1 MVPLAL
7 RHPVTPPERPVLV
20 MVLDGWIDAGFGAA
34 TAVAAILTD
43 MKTETLATFRGDD
56 LIDQRARRPRL
67 RIDDG
72 VRAGISW
79 PEPELLVGRDR
90 MGSGV
95 ALLIGPEPDY
105 RWRPFTSE
113 VVALARELGVRL
125 VVSLGAFPNAT
136 PHTRPIKL
144 TATASDPELARRVGV
159 VRGSIEV
166 PAGIGEVIGESC
178 VKAGIPSVGLWA
190 LVPHYVA
197 AMPFAPAALAL
208 VEGLCSISGLVIGTD
223 GLARS
228 AAEARSQVD
237 DLIAQSP
244 EHEAM
249 VRQMEEQFDA
259 DGGAILDLEG
269 ELPTGD
275 EIASE
280 LERYLRGESA

>member
-1 MVPLAL
+1 M
-7 RHPVTPPERPVLV
+7 TPPEHPVLIV
-20 MVLDGWIDAGFGAA
+20 VLDGWVDAGFGAA
-34 TAVAAILTD
+34 TAVAAILSE
-43 MKTETLATFRGDD
+43 MKTETFATFETDD

-79 PEPELLVGRDR
+79 PELQVLVGRDR

-105 RWRPFTSE
+105 RWRQFTGE
-113 VVALARELGVRL
+113 VVKVARDLDVRL

-144 TATASDPELARRVGV
+144 AATASDAELARKIGV
-159 VRGSIEV
+159 VRGAIEV
-166 PAGIGEVIGESC
+166 PAGLGEVIGEAC
-178 VKAGIPSVGLWA
+178 VAAGIPSIGLWA
-190 LVPHYVA
+190 RVPHYVA

-208 VEGLCSISGLVIGTD
+208 VEGLSSISGLVFGTD
-223 GLARS
+223 GLTRS
-228 AAEARSQVD
+228 AEEARRQVD
-237 DLIAQSP
+237 ELIAQSP
-244 EHEAM
+244 DHEAM
-249 VRQMEEQFDA
+249 VRKMEEQ
-259 DGGAILDLEG
+259 LDTEG
-269 ELPTGD
+269 EVLLDIEGDLPSGD

>member
-1 MVPLAL
+1 
-7 RHPVTPPERPVLV
+7 VTPPEHPVLV
-20 MVLDGWIDAGFGAA
+20 VVLDGWVDAGFGAA
-34 TAVAAILTD
+34 TAVAAILSE
-43 MKTETLATFRGDD
+43 MKTETFATFETDD

-79 PEPELLVGRDR
+79 PEIQVLVGRDR

-105 RWRPFTSE
+105 RWRQFTGE
-113 VVALARELGVRL
+113 VIKIARDLDVRL

-144 TATASDPELARRVGV
+144 AATASDAELARKIGV
-159 VRGSIEV
+159 VRGTIEV
-166 PAGIGEVIGESC
+166 PAGLGEVIGEAC
-178 VKAGIPSVGLWA
+178 VAAGIPSIGLWA
-190 LVPHYVA
+190 RVPHYVA

-208 VEGLCSISGLVIGTD
+208 IEGLSSISGLVFGTD
-223 GLARS
+223 GLTRS
-228 AAEARSQVD
+228 AEEARRQVD
-237 DLIAQSP
+237 ELIAQSP
-244 EHEAM
+244 DHEAM
-249 VRQMEEQFDA
+249 VRKMEEQLDTEGDVLLDI
-259 DGGAILDLEG
+259 DGDL
-269 ELPTGD
+269 PSGD

>member
-1 MVPLAL
+1 V
-7 RHPVTPPERPVLV
+7 PPERPVLV
-20 MVLDGWIDAGFGAA
+20 VVLDGWVDAGFGAA
-34 TAVAAILTD
+34 TAVAALLAEMT
-43 MKTETLATFRGDD
+43 TETFATFQADD

-72 VRAGISW
+72 VRASISW
-79 PEPELLVGRDR
+79 PELQVLVGRDR
-90 MGSGV
+90 MGAGV

-105 RWRPFTSE
+105 RWRPFTAE
-113 VVALARELGVRL
+113 VVALARELNVRL

-144 TATASDPELARRVGV
+144 AATASDAELARKIGV

-166 PAGIGEVIGESC
+166 PAGIGEVIGEAC
-178 VKAGIPSVGLWA
+178 VAAGIPSIGLWA
-190 LVPHYVA
+190 RVPHYVA

-208 VEGLCSISGLVIGTD
+208 VEGLSAISGLVIGTD
-223 GLARS
+223 GLEKS
-228 AAEARSQVD
+228 AAEARRQVD
-237 DLIAQSP
+237 ELIAQSA

-259 DGGAILDLEG
+259 GGETALDLEG
-269 ELPTGD
+269 DLPTGD

>member
-1 MVPLAL
+1 MTFLA
-7 RHPVTPPERPVLV
+7 RYPVTPPERPVLIV
-20 MVLDGWIDAGFGAA
+20 VLDGWVDAGFGAA
-34 TAVAAILTD
+34 TAIAAILSE
-43 MKTETLATFRGDD
+43 MKTETLATFQGDE

-79 PEPELLVGRDR
+79 PELQVLVGRDR

-105 RWRPFTSE
+105 RWRPFTAE
-113 VVALARELGVRL
+113 VVALAGNSMSDS
-125 VVSLGAFPNAT
+125 SLASVLSRNAT

-144 TATASDPELARRVGV
+144 AATASEPELARRVGV

-166 PAGIGEVIGESC
+166 PAGIGEVIGEAC
-178 VKAGIPSVGLWA
+178 VEAGIPSVGLWA
-190 LVPHYVA
+190 RVPHYVA

-208 VEGLCSISGLVIGTD
+208 VEGLCAISGLVIGTD
-223 GLARS
+223 GLERS
-228 AAEARSQVD
+228 AEEARRQVD

-244 EHEAM
+244 DHVAM
-249 VRQMEEQFDA
+249 VRQMEEHFDT
-259 DGGAILDLEG
+259 GGETILDLEG

>member
-1 MVPLAL
+1 MLIV
-7 RHPVTPPERPVLV
+7 
-20 MVLDGWIDAGFGAA
+20 VLDGWVDAGFGAA
-34 TAVAAILTD
+34 TAIAAILSE
-43 MKTETLATFRGDD
+43 MKTETLATFQGDE

-79 PEPELLVGRDR
+79 PELQVLVGRDR
-90 MGSGV
+90 IGSGV

-105 RWRPFTSE
+105 RWRPFTAE
-113 VVALARELGVRL
+113 VVALARELDVRL

-136 PHTRPIKL
+136 PHTRPIRL
-144 TATASDPELARRVGV
+144 AATASEPELARRVGV

-166 PAGIGEVIGESC
+166 PAGIGEVIGEAC
-178 VKAGIPSVGLWA
+178 VEAGIPSVGLWA
-190 LVPHYVA
+190 RVPHYVA

-208 VEGLCSISGLVIGTD
+208 VEGLCAISGLVIGTD
-223 GLARS
+223 GLERS
-228 AAEARSQVD
+228 AEEARRQVD

-244 EHEAM
+244 DHVAM
-249 VRQMEEQFDA
+249 VRQMEEHFDT
-259 DGGAILDLEG
+259 GGETILDLEG

-280 LERYLRGESA
+280 LERYLRDEST

>member
-1 MVPLAL
+1 
-7 RHPVTPPERPVLV
+7 VTPPEHPVLIV
-20 MVLDGWIDAGFGAA
+20 VLDGWVDAGFGAA
-34 TAVAAILTD
+34 TAVAAILSE
-43 MKTETLATFRGDD
+43 MKTETFATFETDD

-79 PEPELLVGRDR
+79 PEIQVLVGRDR

-105 RWRPFTSE
+105 RWRQFTGE
-113 VVALARELGVRL
+113 VVKVARDLDVRL

-144 TATASDPELARRVGV
+144 AATASDAELARKIGV
-159 VRGSIEV
+159 VRGTIEV
-166 PAGIGEVIGESC
+166 PAGLGEVIGEAC
-178 VKAGIPSVGLWA
+178 VAAGIPSIGLWA
-190 LVPHYVA
+190 RVPHYVA

-208 VEGLCSISGLVIGTD
+208 VEGLSSISGLVFGTD
-223 GLARS
+223 GLTRS
-228 AAEARSQVD
+228 AEEARRQVD
-237 DLIAQSP
+237 ELIAQSP
-244 EHEAM
+244 DHEAM
-249 VRQMEEQFDA
+249 VRKMEEQLDTEGDVLLDI
-259 DGGAILDLEG
+259 DGDL
-269 ELPTGD
+269 PSGD

>member
-1 MVPLAL
+1 M
-7 RHPVTPPERPVLV
+7 TPPEHPVLV
-20 MVLDGWIDAGFGAA
+20 VVLDGWVDAGFGAA
-34 TAVAAILTD
+34 TAVAAILSE
-43 MKTETLATFRGDD
+43 MKTETFATFETDD

-79 PEPELLVGRDR
+79 PEIQVLVGRDR

-105 RWRPFTSE
+105 RWRQFTGE
-113 VVALARELGVRL
+113 VIKIARDLDVRL

-144 TATASDPELARRVGV
+144 AATASDAELARKIGV
-159 VRGSIEV
+159 VRGTIEV
-166 PAGIGEVIGESC
+166 PAGLGEVIGEAC
-178 VKAGIPSVGLWA
+178 VAAGIPSIGLWA
-190 LVPHYVA
+190 RVPHYVA

-208 VEGLCSISGLVIGTD
+208 IEGLSSISGLVFGTD
-223 GLARS
+223 GLTRS
-228 AAEARSQVD
+228 AEEARRQVD
-237 DLIAQSP
+237 ELIAQSP
-244 EHEAM
+244 DHEAM
-249 VRQMEEQFDA
+249 VRKMEEQLDTEGDVLLDI
-259 DGGAILDLEG
+259 DGDL
-269 ELPTGD
+269 PSGD

>member
-1 MVPLAL
+1 
-7 RHPVTPPERPVLV
+7 VTPPEHPVLIV
-20 MVLDGWIDAGFGAA
+20 VLDGWVDAGFGAA
-34 TAVAAILTD
+34 TAVAAILSE
-43 MKTETLATFRGDD
+43 MKTETFATFETDD

-79 PEPELLVGRDR
+79 PEIQVLVGRDR

-105 RWRPFTSE
+105 RWRQFTGE
-113 VVALARELGVRL
+113 VIKIARDLDVRL

-144 TATASDPELARRVGV
+144 AATASDAELARKIGV
-159 VRGSIEV
+159 VRGTIEV
-166 PAGIGEVIGESC
+166 PAGLGEVIGEAC
-178 VKAGIPSVGLWA
+178 VAAGIPSIGLWA
-190 LVPHYVA
+190 RVPHYVA

-208 VEGLCSISGLVIGTD
+208 IEGLSSISGLVFGTD
-223 GLARS
+223 GLTRS
-228 AAEARSQVD
+228 AEEARRQVD
-237 DLIAQSP
+237 ELIAQSP
-244 EHEAM
+244 DHEAM
-249 VRQMEEQFDA
+249 VRKMEEQLDTEGDVLLDI
-259 DGGAILDLEG
+259 DGDL
-269 ELPTGD
+269 PSGD

>member
-1 MVPLAL
+1 M
-7 RHPVTPPERPVLV
+7 TPPEHPVLV
-20 MVLDGWIDAGFGAA
+20 VVLDGWVDAGFGAA
-34 TAVAAILTD
+34 TAVAAILSE
-43 MKTETLATFRGDD
+43 MKTETFATFETDD

-79 PEPELLVGRDR
+79 PEIQVLVGRDR

-105 RWRPFTSE
+105 RWRQFTGE
-113 VVALARELGVRL
+113 VIKVARDLDVRL

-144 TATASDPELARRVGV
+144 AATASDAELARKIGV
-159 VRGSIEV
+159 VRGAIEV
-166 PAGIGEVIGESC
+166 PAGLGEVIGEAC
-178 VKAGIPSVGLWA
+178 VAAGIPSIGLWA
-190 LVPHYVA
+190 RVPHYVA

-208 VEGLCSISGLVIGTD
+208 IEGLSSISGLVFGTD
-223 GLARS
+223 GLTRS
-228 AAEARSQVD
+228 AEEARRQVD
-237 DLIAQSP
+237 ELIAQSP
-244 EHEAM
+244 DHEAM
-249 VRQMEEQFDA
+249 VRKMEEQ
-259 DGGAILDLEG
+259 LDTEG
-269 ELPTGD
+269 EVLLDIEGDLPSGD

>member
-1 MVPLAL
+1 
-7 RHPVTPPERPVLV
+7 VTPPEHPVLIV
-20 MVLDGWIDAGFGAA
+20 VLDGWVDAGFGAA
-34 TAVAAILTD
+34 TAVAAILSE
-43 MKTETLATFRGDD
+43 MKTETFATFEADD

-79 PEPELLVGRDR
+79 PEIQVLVGRDR

-105 RWRPFTSE
+105 RWRQFTGE
-113 VVALARELGVRL
+113 VVKVARDLDVRL

-144 TATASDPELARRVGV
+144 AATASDAELARKIGV
-159 VRGSIEV
+159 VRGAIEV
-166 PAGIGEVIGESC
+166 PAGLGEVIGEAC
-178 VKAGIPSVGLWA
+178 VAAGIPSIGLWA
-190 LVPHYVA
+190 RVPHYVA

-208 VEGLCSISGLVIGTD
+208 VEGLSSISGLVFGTD
-223 GLARS
+223 GLTRS
-228 AAEARSQVD
+228 AEEARRQVD
-237 DLIAQSP
+237 ELIAQSP
-244 EHEAM
+244 DHEAM
-249 VRQMEEQFDA
+249 VRKMEEQ
-259 DGGAILDLEG
+259 LDTEG
-269 ELPTGD
+269 EVLLDIEGDLPSGD

>member
-1 MVPLAL
+1 VTFVT
-7 RHPVTPPERPVLV
+7 RYPVTSPERPVLIV
-20 MVLDGWIDAGFGAA
+20 VLDGWVDAGFGAA
-34 TAVAAILTD
+34 TAIAAILSE
-43 MKTETLATFRGDD
+43 MKTETLATFQGDE

-79 PEPELLVGRDR
+79 PELQVLVGRDR
-90 MGSGV
+90 IGSGV

-105 RWRPFTSE
+105 RWRPFTAE
-113 VVALARELGVRL
+113 VVALARELDVRL

-144 TATASDPELARRVGV
+144 AATASEPELARRVGV

-166 PAGIGEVIGESC
+166 PAGIGEVIGEAC
-178 VKAGIPSVGLWA
+178 VEAGIPSVGLWA
-190 LVPHYVA
+190 RVPHYVA

-208 VEGLCSISGLVIGTD
+208 VEGLCAISGLVIGTD
-223 GLARS
+223 GLERS
-228 AAEARSQVD
+228 AEEARRQVD

-244 EHEAM
+244 DHVAM
-249 VRQMEEQFDA
+249 VRQMEEHFDS
-259 DGGAILDLEG
+259 GGETILDLEG

>member
-1 MVPLAL
+1 
-7 RHPVTPPERPVLV
+7 
-20 MVLDGWIDAGFGAA
+20 MVLDGWVDAGFGAA
-34 TAVAAILTD
+34 TAIAAILSE
-43 MKTETLATFRGDD
+43 MKTETLATFQGDE

-79 PEPELLVGRDR
+79 PELQVLVGRDR
-90 MGSGV
+90 IGSGV

-105 RWRPFTSE
+105 RWRPFTAE
-113 VVALARELGVRL
+113 VVALARELDVRL

-144 TATASDPELARRVGV
+144 AATASEPELARRVGV

-166 PAGIGEVIGESC
+166 PAGIGEVIGEAC
-178 VKAGIPSVGLWA
+178 VEAGIPSVGLWA
-190 LVPHYVA
+190 RVPHYVA

-208 VEGLCSISGLVIGTD
+208 VEGLCAISGLVIGTD
-223 GLARS
+223 GLERS
-228 AAEARSQVD
+228 AEEARRQVD

-244 EHEAM
+244 DHVAM
-249 VRQMEEQFDA
+249 VRQMEEHFDS
-259 DGGAILDLEG
+259 GGETILDLEG

>member
-1 MVPLAL
+1 M
-7 RHPVTPPERPVLV
+7 TPPEHPVLIV
-20 MVLDGWIDAGFGAA
+20 VLDGWVDAGFGAA
-34 TAVAAILTD
+34 TAVAAILSE
-43 MKTETLATFRGDD
+43 MKTETFATFEADD

-79 PEPELLVGRDR
+79 PELQVLVGRDR

-105 RWRPFTSE
+105 RWRQFTRE
-113 VVALARELGVRL
+113 VVKVARDLDVRL

-144 TATASDPELARRVGV
+144 AATASDAELARQIGV

-166 PAGIGEVIGESC
+166 PAGLGEVIGEAC
-178 VKAGIPSVGLWA
+178 VAAGIPSIGLWA
-190 LVPHYVA
+190 RVPHYVA

-208 VEGLCSISGLVIGTD
+208 VEGLSSISGLVFGTD
-223 GLARS
+223 GLTRS
-228 AAEARSQVD
+228 AEEARRQVD

-244 EHEAM
+244 DHEAM
-249 VRQMEEQFDA
+249 VRQMEEQ
-259 DGGAILDLEG
+259 LDTEG
-269 ELPTGD
+269 EVLLDIEGDLPSGD

>member
-1 MVPLAL
+1 M
-7 RHPVTPPERPVLV
+7 TPPEHPVLIV
-20 MVLDGWIDAGFGAA
+20 VLDGWVDAGFGAA
-34 TAVAAILTD
+34 TAVAAILSE
-43 MKTETLATFRGDD
+43 MKTETFATFEADD

-79 PEPELLVGRDR
+79 PELQVLVGRDR

-105 RWRPFTSE
+105 RWRQFTRE
-113 VVALARELGVRL
+113 VVKVAVDLDVRL

-144 TATASDPELARRVGV
+144 AATASDAELARQIGV

-166 PAGIGEVIGESC
+166 PAGLGEVIGEAC
-178 VKAGIPSVGLWA
+178 VAAGIPSIGLWA
-190 LVPHYVA
+190 RVPHYVA

-208 VEGLCSISGLVIGTD
+208 VEGLSSISGLVFGTD
-223 GLARS
+223 GLTRS
-228 AAEARSQVD
+228 AEEARRQVD

-244 EHEAM
+244 DHEAM
-249 VRQMEEQFDA
+249 VRQMEEQ
-259 DGGAILDLEG
+259 LDTEG
-269 ELPTGD
+269 EVLLDIEGDLPSGD

>member
-1 MVPLAL
+1 
-7 RHPVTPPERPVLV
+7 VTPPEHPVLV
-20 MVLDGWIDAGFGAA
+20 VVLDGWVDAGFGAA
-34 TAVAAILTD
+34 TAVAAILSE
-43 MKTETLATFRGDD
+43 MKTETFATFETDD

-79 PEPELLVGRDR
+79 PEIQVLVGRDR

-105 RWRPFTSE
+105 RWRQFTGE
-113 VVALARELGVRL
+113 VIKIARDLDVRL

-144 TATASDPELARRVGV
+144 AATASDAELARKIGV
-159 VRGSIEV
+159 VRGTIEV
-166 PAGIGEVIGESC
+166 PAGLGEVIGEAC
-178 VKAGIPSVGLWA
+178 VAAGIPSIGLWA
-190 LVPHYVA
+190 RVPHYVA

-208 VEGLCSISGLVIGTD
+208 IEGLSSISGLVFGTD
-223 GLARS
+223 GLTRS
-228 AAEARSQVD
+228 AEEARRQVD
-237 DLIAQSP
+237 ELIAQSP
-244 EHEAM
+244 DHEAM
-249 VRQMEEQFDA
+249 VRKMEEQ
-259 DGGAILDLEG
+259 LDTEG
-269 ELPTGD
+269 EVLLDIEGDLPSGD

>member
-1 MVPLAL
+1 
-7 RHPVTPPERPVLV
+7 
-20 MVLDGWIDAGFGAA
+20 MVLDGWVDAGFGAA
-34 TAVAAILTD
+34 TAVAAILSE
-43 MKTETLATFRGDD
+43 MKTETFATFEADD

-79 PEPELLVGRDR
+79 PEIQVLVGRDR

-105 RWRPFTSE
+105 RWRQFTGE
-113 VVALARELGVRL
+113 VVKVARDLDVRL

-144 TATASDPELARRVGV
+144 AATASDAELARKIGV
-159 VRGSIEV
+159 VRGAIEV
-166 PAGIGEVIGESC
+166 PAGLGEVIGEAC
-178 VKAGIPSVGLWA
+178 VAAGIPSIGLWA
-190 LVPHYVA
+190 RVPHYVA

-208 VEGLCSISGLVIGTD
+208 IEGLSSISGLVFGTD
-223 GLARS
+223 GLTRS
-228 AAEARSQVD
+228 AEEARRQVD
-237 DLIAQSP
+237 ELIAQSP
-244 EHEAM
+244 DHEAM
-249 VRQMEEQFDA
+249 VRQMEEQ
-259 DGGAILDLEG
+259 LDTEG
-269 ELPTGD
+269 EVLLDIEGDLPSGD

>member
-1 MVPLAL
+1 MTFVT
-7 RHPVTPPERPVLV
+7 RYPVTPPERPVLIV
-20 MVLDGWIDAGFGAA
+20 VLDGWVDAGFGAA
-34 TAVAAILTD
+34 TAIAAILSE
-43 MKTETLATFRGDD
+43 MKTETLATFQGDE

-79 PEPELLVGRDR
+79 PELQVLVGRDR
-90 MGSGV
+90 IGSGV

-105 RWRPFTSE
+105 RWRPFTAE
-113 VVALARELGVRL
+113 VVALARELDVRL

-136 PHTRPIKL
+136 PHTRPIRL
-144 TATASDPELARRVGV
+144 AATASEPELARRVGV

-166 PAGIGEVIGESC
+166 PAGIGEVIGEAC
-178 VKAGIPSVGLWA
+178 VEAGIPSVGLWA
-190 LVPHYVA
+190 RVPHYVA

-208 VEGLCSISGLVIGTD
+208 VEGLCAISGLVIGTD
-223 GLARS
+223 GLERS
-228 AAEARSQVD
+228 AEEARRQVD

-244 EHEAM
+244 DHVAM
-249 VRQMEEQFDA
+249 VRQMEEHFDT
-259 DGGAILDLEG
+259 GGETILDLEG

-280 LERYLRGESA
+280 LERYLRDEST

>member
-1 MVPLAL
+1 MPPTARL
-7 RHPVTPPERPVLV
+7 PVTPPEHPVLIV
-20 MVLDGWIDAGFGAA
+20 VLDGWVDAGFGAA
-34 TAVAAILTD
+34 TAVAAILSE
-43 MKTETLATFRGDD
+43 MKTETFATFEADD

-79 PEPELLVGRDR
+79 PELQVLVGRDR

-105 RWRPFTSE
+105 RWRQFTRE
-113 VVALARELGVRL
+113 VVKVARDLDVRL

-144 TATASDPELARRVGV
+144 AATASDAELARQIGV

-166 PAGIGEVIGESC
+166 PAGLGEVIGEAC
-178 VKAGIPSVGLWA
+178 VAAGIPSIGLWA
-190 LVPHYVA
+190 RVPHYVA

-208 VEGLCSISGLVIGTD
+208 VEGLSSISGLVFGTD
-223 GLARS
+223 GLTRS
-228 AAEARSQVD
+228 AEEARRQVD

-244 EHEAM
+244 DHEAM
-249 VRQMEEQFDA
+249 VRQMEEQ
-259 DGGAILDLEG
+259 LDTEG
-269 ELPTGD
+269 EVLLDIEGDLPSGD

>member
-1 MVPLAL
+1 M
-7 RHPVTPPERPVLV
+7 TPPEHPVLIV
-20 MVLDGWIDAGFGAA
+20 VLDGWVDAGFGAA
-34 TAVAAILTD
+34 TAVAAILSE
-43 MKTETLATFRGDD
+43 MKTETFATFETDD

-79 PEPELLVGRDR
+79 PELQVLVGRDR

-105 RWRPFTSE
+105 RWRQFTGE
-113 VVALARELGVRL
+113 VVKVARDLDVRL

-144 TATASDPELARRVGV
+144 AATASDAELARKIGV
-159 VRGSIEV
+159 VRGAIEV
-166 PAGIGEVIGESC
+166 PAGLGEVIGEAC
-178 VKAGIPSVGLWA
+178 VAVGIPSIGLWA
-190 LVPHYVA
+190 RVPHYVA

-208 VEGLCSISGLVIGTD
+208 VEGLSSISGLVFGTD
-223 GLARS
+223 GLTRS
-228 AAEARSQVD
+228 AEEARRQVD
-237 DLIAQSP
+237 ELIAQSP
-244 EHEAM
+244 DHEAM
-249 VRQMEEQFDA
+249 VRKMEEQ
-259 DGGAILDLEG
+259 LDTEG
-269 ELPTGD
+269 EVLLDIEGDLPSGD

>member
-1 MVPLAL
+1 M
-7 RHPVTPPERPVLV
+7 PPERPVLV
-20 MVLDGWIDAGFGAA
+20 VVLDGWVDAGFGAA
-34 TAVAAILTD
+34 TAVAALLAEMT
-43 MKTETLATFRGDD
+43 TETFATFQADD

-72 VRAGISW
+72 VRASISW
-79 PEPELLVGRDR
+79 PELQVLVGRDR
-90 MGSGV
+90 MGAGV

-105 RWRPFTSE
+105 RWRPFTAE
-113 VVALARELGVRL
+113 VVALARELNVRL

-144 TATASDPELARRVGV
+144 AATASDAELARKIGV

-166 PAGIGEVIGESC
+166 PAGIGEVIGEAC
-178 VKAGIPSVGLWA
+178 VAAGIPSIGLWA
-190 LVPHYVA
+190 RVPHYVA

-208 VEGLCSISGLVIGTD
+208 VEGLSAISGLVIGTD
-223 GLARS
+223 GLEKS
-228 AAEARSQVD
+228 AAEARRQVD
-237 DLIAQSP
+237 ELIAQSA

-259 DGGAILDLEG
+259 GGETALDLEG
-269 ELPTGD
+269 DLPTGD

>member
-1 MVPLAL
+1 
-7 RHPVTPPERPVLV
+7 VTPPEHPVLIV
-20 MVLDGWIDAGFGAA
+20 VLDGWVDAGFGAA
-34 TAVAAILTD
+34 TAVAAILSE
-43 MKTETLATFRGDD
+43 MKTETFATFEADD

-79 PEPELLVGRDR
+79 PEIQVLVGRDR

-105 RWRPFTSE
+105 RWRQFTGE
-113 VVALARELGVRL
+113 VVKVARDLDVRL

-144 TATASDPELARRVGV
+144 AATASDAELARKIGV
-159 VRGSIEV
+159 VRGAIEV
-166 PAGIGEVIGESC
+166 PAGLGEVIGEAC
-178 VKAGIPSVGLWA
+178 VAAGIPSIGLWA
-190 LVPHYVA
+190 RVPHYVA

-208 VEGLCSISGLVIGTD
+208 VEGLSSISGLVFRTEA
-223 GLARS
+223 LARS
-228 AAEARSQVD
+228 AEEARRQVD
-237 DLIAQSP
+237 ELIAQSP
-244 EHEAM
+244 DHEAM
-249 VRQMEEQFDA
+249 VRQMEEQLDTEGDVLLDI
-259 DGGAILDLEG
+259 DGDL
-269 ELPTGD
+269 PSGD